1 MHKDLQN
8 FLHRAEDHFLQ
19 NPEIMMFKYHT
30 DRMGETLVVYEL
42 LRDKEIDIFQP
53 VADELVKQLPDQD
66 SHLIELALKHWL
78 SIMRYCSMAML
89 LDNPEFLQHR
99 ILEWLTDQVAAQ
111 NLVSIENQLY
121 DLLET
126 QLEKT
131 LKPDQMRFLRPFLE
145 QAQKTILTPSAIGSK
160 A

>member
-8 FLHRAEDHFLQ
+8 FLHRAEDHFLK
-19 NPEIMMFKYHT
+19 NPELMMFKYHT
-30 DRMGETLVVYEL
+30 ERMGQTLVVYEL
-42 LRDKEIDIFQP
+42 LRDKEIEIFQP
-53 VADELVKQLPDQD
+53 VADQLVKKLPEQD
-66 SHLIELALKHWL
+66 SHAIELALKHWL

-111 NLVSIENQLY
+111 NLVAIETELY
-121 DLLET
+121 SLLEA
-126 QLEKT
+126 QLVKT
-131 LKPDQMRFLRPFLE
+131 LKSEQMQFLRPFLE
-145 QAQKTILTPSAIGSK
+145 QARQSILTPSAIGSN